1 MALERPK
8 YTEEAAK
15 RILQQA
21 LDLQMREQDTSFSR
35 DQLTEMALE
44 LGISPETLQAAE
56 QQWLREQE
64 GREELEAE
72 QAEIQAF
79 LRDRRQNYKAHLVT
93 YASVNLFLFIINV
106 MGGMGGGLWFI
117 YPLLGWGIG
126 IAMHT
131 WYVNQTEGENF
142 ERELEQ
148 WRSQRRLT
156 GGNPPK
162 LTS

>member
-21 LDLQMREQDTSFSR
+21 LDLQMREQDASFSR
-35 DQLTEMALE
+35 DQLTEMAQE

-64 GREELEAE
+64 GREEREAE

-93 YASVNLFLFIINV
+93 YACVNLFLFIISI
-106 MGGMGGGLWFI
+106 MGGEFWFI

-131 WYVNQTEGENF
+131 WYVNQTEGETF

-148 WRSQRRLT
+148 WREQRRLT
-156 GGNPPK
+156 HGNPPS

>member
-1 MALERPK
+1 
-8 YTEEAAK
+8 
-15 RILQQA
+15 
-21 LDLQMREQDTSFSR
+21 
-35 DQLTEMALE
+35 
-44 LGISPETLQAAE
+44 AAE

-64 GREELEAE
+64 GREEREAE

-79 LRDRRQNYKAHLVT
+79 LRDRRRNYKAHLVA
-93 YASVNLFLFIINV
+93 YVSVNLFLFIISI
-106 MGGMGGGLWFI
+106 MGGEFWFI

-126 IAMHT
+126 LAMHT
-131 WYVNQTEGENF
+131 WYMNQTEGETF

-156 GGNPPK
+156 RGNPPS